1 MEHRRIGQ
9 LSASVVGMGC
19 NQLGTAC
26 DQALTA
32 QIVGEALDAGV
43 NYFDT
48 ADEYGRDYSD
58 PNDVDGWGLSEEYL
72 GRALKHHRDEAVI
85 ASKFGIPPPG
95 DSSGGGGGAQW
106 IGIAVEASL
115 RRLGTDHIDLYQ
127 LHVPDPSVPI
137 GETLEALNG
146 LVRSGKIREIGCC
159 NLSGV
164 ELEEAATVAEQAGL
178 APFASV
184 QSPLNVIQ
192 RATLD
197 DVMPACER
205 LGMAFIPYY
214 PLASGML
221 TGKYRRGER
230 PMRGNPPHRPTGRR
244 SPSPAF
250 LRPDLRPPRGP
261 RGLRPGPRPHP
272 ARTGF
277 RLAARFPARVGGD
290 RGCRQDR
297 SGVGQRR
304 GIGVA
309 AQRRRARRG
318 DPSGAASRRLLNV
331 QSVPDPA
338 RPEAGDSCH
347 DGRRGP

>member
-115 RRLGTDHIDLYQ
+115 RRLGTDHLDLYQ

-146 LVRSGKIREIGCC
+146 LVRSGKVREIGCC

-192 RATLD
+192 RVTLD

-205 LGMAFIPYY
+205 LGLAFIPYY

-230 PMRGNPPHRPTGRR
+230 PSAGTRLTDQLGEEAQARLFSDRTFDRLEALEGYALARGHTLLEL
-244 SPSPAF
+244 AF
-250 LRPDLRPPRGP
+250 AWLLGFPRVS
-261 RGLRPGPRPHP
+261 
-272 ARTGF
+272 AVI
-277 RLAARFPARVGGD
+277 A
-290 RGCRQDR
+290 
-297 SGVGQRR
+297 
-304 GIGVA
+304 
-309 AQRRRARRG
+309 
-318 DPSGAASRRLLNV
+318 GAAKTGQVSANAGASEWRLSADEHGEVTRVV
-331 QSVPDPA
+331 QHAVAS
-338 RPEAGDSCH
+338 
-347 DGRRGP
+347 